1 MLLAHAP
8 SSSLA
13 RSCVF
18 IANVPVAASVIAP
31 AFVLWHAQR
40 PQTWIISPTFT
51 VAPSLSLTCLKY
63 VNTLS
68 VAETELG
75 GTLSVCFYF
84 FSQSQIGGSY
94 KHKRVRVLLLFGLK
108 WGKKTYH
115 IVSSS
120 TTTHTQKNDHSL
132 FFVQS
137 ALAEW

>member
-1 MLLAHAP
+1 MLPASGEA
-8 SSSLA
+8 A

-31 AFVLWHAQR
+31 AFVLWHTQR
-40 PQTWIISPTFT
+40 PQTRIISPTFT
-51 VAPSLSLTCLKY
+51 VAPSLSLTCSKY

-68 VAETELG
+68 VAEAKLG

-84 FSQSQIGGSY
+84 FFSIPNWW
-94 KHKRVRVLLLFGLK
+94 LLQTQKGPCTFTFWFEMGE
-108 WGKKTYH
+108 KTDH

-120 TTTHTQKNDHSL
+120 TTTR
-132 FFVQS
+132 